1 MRRRRHQLQVSTFPF
16 LAVLLCAMGSL
27 ILLLLVI
34 DRRAKVVLRAKAM
47 EAIRQMDAE
56 AEKETANRAAEW
68 ERRRQAL
75 HAHLQREKQ
84 NLETQT
90 ARIEEK
96 TAAAVHDLETEQAQ
110 GSQLD
115 RQLQTEQAT
124 LIEEQRAI
132 ASKFQETAQKKQ
144 ESEAT
149 RAELARL
156 TAELVKL
163 EQTVADL
170 KSLRQKQQ
178 RTYSLVPYRGR
189 RGDNR
194 WPIYVE
200 CTASSL
206 IFHPDRWT
214 LPATDSGGS
223 AILAEVDRR
232 IRRQQSA
239 NGDATEKQ
247 TPYLLLLVR
256 PDGIMTYYRT
266 LQSLRGLQIDFG
278 YEFVEPDWVLSF
290 PENESAAGTQPW
302 IATDSSGDD
311 SPSRRR
317 RRSTR
322 SPGGPMA
329 SGASNGPGDGAS
341 GASDRPG
348 DPGSKGSDQPNDRR
362 SLSGLFRK
370 PGDGTSLDAH
380 NGILEGPGNGGMI
393 GRGEPRNG
401 GIGALPA
408 DSAGDKSIRPWRPS
422 APHDGASPGQL
433 PPGGLGVIPET
444 AGTGGASFGSRS
456 GPSGMSHPTGLG
468 AESPIIGGGSFSQ
481 DRGRSRETSEQAEAV
496 RSLATSATSRGTT
509 SGTTSATDSR
519 GASKSDVPGSPFAKN
534 DPGSRAQSSGD
545 LDPVPGRSASANGG
559 NSNSIAQPTATHAPS
574 VPSLIPNVGATPPE
588 SSGRPGQKQ
597 GTPGNEPDSDEREP
611 QLPGSSDLSQLGS
624 AQDKKSRPAPP
635 VHRFVKR
642 DWNIFVECSADQVVI
657 YPGESKIP
665 TSSLGGAKGT
675 LPLLRAIEQMI
686 ARRQAMMAS
695 ADAPK
700 DAGSLQIRFLVR
712 PDGLRTYFLAYP
724 ELASLHVPMTRENLD
739 ANEDVTHHMIG
750 R

>member
-1 MRRRRHQLQVSTFPF
+1 
-16 LAVLLCAMGSL
+16 MGSL

-75 HAHLQREKQ
+75 HAHLQQEKQ
-84 NLETQT
+84 KLETQT

-96 TAAAVHDLETEQAQ
+96 TTAAVHDLETEHAH

-115 RQLQTEQAT
+115 QQLQTEQAT
-124 LIEEQRAI
+124 LIQEQKAV

-194 WPIYVE
+194 RPIYVE

-223 AILAEVDRR
+223 AILAEVERR

-239 NGDATEKQ
+239 DGDATEKQ

-256 PDGIMTYYRT
+256 PDGIMAYYRI
-266 LQSLRGLQIDFG
+266 LQSLRGLQLDFG

-317 RRSTR
+317 NRSAR
-322 SPGGPMA
+322 SLGGALA
-329 SGASNGPGDGAS
+329 SGASIGPGDGDS

-348 DPGSKGSDQPNDRR
+348 DPGSPGSDHPNDRW
-362 SLSGLFRK
+362 SLSGLSRK
-370 PGDGTSLDAH
+370 PGDGTSLDAP
-380 NGILEGPGNGGMI
+380 NGILEGPGNGGML

-401 GIGALPA
+401 AIGGLPA
-408 DSAGDKSIRPWRPS
+408 DSVGNRSIGPWRQS
-422 APHDGASPGQL
+422 TPHDGALPGPL
-433 PPGGLGVIPET
+433 LPGGLGGIPET
-444 AGTGGASFGSRS
+444 AGSGGAIFGSRS
-456 GPSGMSHPTGLG
+456 GPSGMSHATGLG
-468 AESPIIGGGSFSQ
+468 AESSIIGSGSFSQ
-481 DRGRSRETSEQAEAV
+481 DPSRSRESPEQAEAV
-496 RSLATSATSRGTT
+496 RSL
-509 SGTTSATDSR
+509 TTSATDSR
-519 GASKSDVPGSPFAKN
+519 GASKSNVPGSPFAKN
-534 DPGSRAQSSGD
+534 DPGSRAQSSGN

-559 NSNSIAQPTATHAPS
+559 NSNSIAQPTATDAPS

-597 GTPGNEPDSDEREP
+597 GMSGNEQDSEEREP
-611 QLPGSSDLSQLGS
+611 QLPGSSGLSQLGS

-695 ADAPK
+695 AVAPK
-700 DAGSLQIRFLVR
+700 DSGSLQIRFLVR

-739 ANEDVTHHMIG
+739 ADEDLTHHLIG